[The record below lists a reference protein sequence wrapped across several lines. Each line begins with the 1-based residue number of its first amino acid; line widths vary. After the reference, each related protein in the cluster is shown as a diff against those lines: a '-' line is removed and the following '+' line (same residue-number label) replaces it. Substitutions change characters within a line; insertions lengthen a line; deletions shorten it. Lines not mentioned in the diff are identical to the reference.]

1 MVKTINLQ
9 LTLAQA
15 DELSQNL
22 KKFADM
28 IQGKSVGDIRPLSP
42 EEDLLIAA
50 LSWLKV
56 DIESSL
62 SKHNQKDIQQQRNLY
77 KRSYLKCLMRQAQEN

>member
-1 MVKTINLQ
+1 
-9 LTLAQA
+9 
-15 DELSQNL
+15 
-22 KKFADM
+22 M

-62 SKHNQKDIQQQRNLY
+62 NKHNREDIERQRYNY
-77 KRSYLKCLMRQAQEN
+77 KRGYLKCLRRQAQEN